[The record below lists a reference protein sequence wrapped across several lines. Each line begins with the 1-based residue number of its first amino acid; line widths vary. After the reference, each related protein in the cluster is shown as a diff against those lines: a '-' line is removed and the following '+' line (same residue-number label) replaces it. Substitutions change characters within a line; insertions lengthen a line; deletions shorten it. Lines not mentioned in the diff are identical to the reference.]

1 MLKNMNISS
10 ELFLKDVVPYL
21 AECANKL
28 NKFAP
33 HKNLFANSFAVM
45 RLQLLRYSDAML
57 KYFCNNLHYNCI
69 LFFFWGGGL
78 LLF

>member
-45 RLQLLRYSDAML
+45 RLHLLRNKRGGY
-57 KYFCNNLHYNCI
+57 YFFDKFCFNFSTCKCE
-69 LFFFWGGGL
+69 
-78 LLF
+78 